1 MRSPMTEQTFVIIK
15 PDAVAA
21 GHVGAIVCRY
31 EAAGLAIEAMELRSI
46 DGAFADRHYAAHV
59 EKAFY
64 PPLRTFMTSGPLVAM
79 VLAGADAVASVR
91 EINGATDPAQAAEG
105 TIRADFATS
114 VRENAVHGSDS
125 VASAAHEISLWFPAR

>member
-79 VLAGADAVASVR
+79 VLAGADAVAEKRTCGFLTRKSWR
-91 EINGATDPAQAAEG
+91 TSRMRSGASRDSGFSRSRTK
-105 TIRADFATS
+105 RASSSST
-114 VRENAVHGSDS
+114 
-125 VASAAHEISLWFPAR
+125 VASSASHSA